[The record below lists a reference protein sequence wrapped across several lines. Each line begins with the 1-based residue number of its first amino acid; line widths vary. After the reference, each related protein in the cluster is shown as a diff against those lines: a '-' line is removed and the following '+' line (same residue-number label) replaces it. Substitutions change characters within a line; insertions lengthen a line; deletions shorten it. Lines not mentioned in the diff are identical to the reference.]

1 LSDVFAVILA
11 AGAGTRMG
19 RPKALVR
26 IGDRTFLDTTIQTI
40 LQAGLTKLS
49 VVLGH
54 AADEIEAAHE
64 LGPLISIRNPD
75 PSAGPISSIRAAL
88 SHPEVAGAPAILVH
102 PVDHPLVQ
110 VDTVRR
116 LIEHF
121 EHGDSAIVVPRYGG
135 RGGHPTVFGRAVFSE
150 LLRVPDGEGARSVVR
165 RDPDRVLRVD
175 VSDPG
180 VRLNLDSPEDLARV
194 DGGE

>member
-19 RPKALVR
+19 RPKAMAR
-26 IGDRTFLDTTIQTI
+26 IGGRTFLDTTIQAI
-40 LQAGLTKLS
+40 FQAGLTKLS
-49 VVLGH
+49 VVLAH
-54 AADEIEAAHE
+54 AANEIEAAHN
-64 LGPLISIRNPD
+64 LDQLIAIRNPD

-110 VDTVRR
+110 ADTVRR

-121 EHGDSAIVVPRYGG
+121 EHGESAIVVPRYGG
-135 RGGHPTVFGRAVFSE
+135 RGGHPTVFGRTVFPE
-150 LLRVPDGEGARSVVR
+150 LLQVPAGEGARSVVR
-165 RDPDRVLRVD
+165 RDPNRVLRVD

-180 VRLNLDSPEDLARV
+180 VRLNLDSPEDLARL
-194 DGGE
+194 DGAE